1 MVIEHNMATNVAR
14 VLHLMQ

>member
-1 MVIEHNMATNVAR
+1 MVIENNMATNVAR